1 MIRKEIDKLK
11 EMIHIMCRKTEGIFN
26 ASIEVLKKKDSR
38 LLNEVLN
45 MDMDL
50 NKMEVE
56 VDNTCLNILALKDP
70 YAVDFRYIVCVMKS
84 TRDLERIG
92 DESKTIAKW
101 SIKSDLEY
109 DKNEELQQLIQYT
122 TESLQNAI
130 HALLYESKE
139 HAKNC
144 LKLELNIDEYEEKI
158 LERDPILA
166 SGLIIR
172 ALERIGDLST
182 NIAENVIYY
191 LEAKDIRH
199 QEYENS

>member
-11 EMIHIMCRKTEGIFN
+11 EMIHLMSRKTEGIFN
-26 ASIEVLKKKDSR
+26 HALEVLKKRDPK

-45 MDMDL
+45 MDLDL
-50 NKMEVE
+50 NKMEIE
-56 VDNTCLNILALKDP
+56 VDNACLNILALKDP
-70 YAVDFRYIVCVMKS
+70 YAIDFRYIISVMKS

-101 SIKSDLEY
+101 SLKSDLDY
-109 DKNEELQQLIQYT
+109 NKSVDLQKLVELTL
-122 TESLQNAI
+122 ESLHNAI

-139 HAKNC
+139 HANKS
-144 LKLELNIDEYEEKI
+144 LQLEINIDEYEEKI
-158 LERDPILA
+158 LDKNPILA

-172 ALERIGDLST
+172 AFERIGDLST

-199 QEYENS
+199 QEF

>member
-11 EMIHIMCRKTEGIFN
+11 ELIHIMCRKTEGIFQN
-26 ASIEVLKKKDSR
+26 SIEVLKKKDTR
-38 LLNEVLN
+38 LLNDVLN

-50 NKMEVE
+50 NKMEIE
-56 VDNTCLNILALKDP
+56 IDNVCLNILALKDP
-70 YAVDFRYIVCVMKS
+70 YALDFRYIICVMKS
-84 TRDLERIG
+84 IRDLERIG

-109 DKNEELQQLIQYT
+109 DKNTDLQKLIHLT
-122 TESLQNAI
+122 TAAMQHAI
-130 HALLYESKE
+130 EALLYESKE
-139 HAKNC
+139 HAENC
-144 LKLELNIDEYEEKI
+144 LKLEYDIDEYEEKI
-158 LERDPILA
+158 LNENPILA
-166 SGLIIR
+166 SGLIVR

-199 QEYENS
+199 QEYEKL